1 MGAKNKVIDG
11 DYKGKSVV
19 ATALGVTIVLGLI
32 KKVMIDENTIQG
44 YEVFDS
50 EKKTSTTSAIGRG
63 VVGNLFLGPI
73 GLLAAASAKKK
84 GVYVIAIE
92 FKDGKRSLLE
102 VDEKIYK
109 KMLLLNFRNEEK
121 VDEVNLCSSSN
132 EDIPGQIKKLSE
144 LREQG
149 ILTEEEFNNKKTEL
163 LARI

>member
-11 DYKGKSVV
+11 EYNGKNVIV
-19 ATALGVTIVLGLI
+19 TALGITIVTGLF
-32 KKVMIDENTIQG
+32 KKVMIDENTVEN

-50 EKKTSTTSAIGRG
+50 EKKTSATSAIGRG
-63 VVGNLFLGPI
+63 AVGSLFLGPV

-84 GVYVIAIE
+84 GVYVIAVQ

-109 KMLLLNFRNEEK
+109 KMLLLNFRNEDK
-121 VDEVNLCSSSN
+121 DDELNLSSSK
-132 EDIPGQIKKLSE
+132 EHIPEQIKKLSE
-144 LREQG
+144 LKEQG
-149 ILTEEEFNNKKTEL
+149 ILTEEEFNNKKAEL